1 VHRRQPHLE
10 GPWFLTRPR
19 LAAAIAAGMFIAVFV
34 LRLVVKDP
42 QEGVCLFYVLPI
54 ALVAFAFGR
63 LAGALA
69 GLLGISLFAGW
80 VAFEGLSFG
89 VIGWLSR
96 AVPMLLLGLLVG
108 GAAEQQRRAAA
119 AERALLVAQLRAR
132 RAAELTDSVIQGLS
146 AAKWAAESGNHVRT
160 LDVLSETVESAQ
172 PIVSDLLEQRV
183 VQVDDVRPRSQTG

>member
-1 VHRRQPHLE
+1 MLLHLPGPE

-19 LAAAIAAGMFIAVFV
+19 LAAGLAAAMFAAVFV
-34 LRLVVKDP
+34 MRLVVRDP
-42 QEGVCLFYVLPI
+42 QEGACLFYVLPI

-69 GLLGISLFAGW
+69 GVLGIALFGVW
-80 VAFEGLSFG
+80 VLLEGASFG

-96 AVPMLLLGLLVG
+96 IVPMLLLGLLVG
-108 GAAEQQRRAAA
+108 GAADQQRRAAA
-119 AERALLVAQLRAR
+119 AERSLLVAQLRAR

-172 PIVSDLLEQRV
+172 PIVSDLLEDRV
-183 VQVDDVRPRSQTG
+183 VRAPEVRLPSQPG